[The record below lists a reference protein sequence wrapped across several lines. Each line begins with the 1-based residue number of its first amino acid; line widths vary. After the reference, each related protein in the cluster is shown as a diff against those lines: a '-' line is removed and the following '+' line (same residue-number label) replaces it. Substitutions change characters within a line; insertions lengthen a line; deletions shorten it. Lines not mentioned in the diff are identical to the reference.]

1 MYPLYI
7 WSLSKESFTSFQNH
21 EEDNDLFNQ
30 ELSAEVAA
38 QKGKG
43 SAGGGSGGSGGK
55 VGGSGV
61 DAGVTGVKGAPD
73 DNHSDISDEES
84 QHEEEEKAA
93 DISGTLEFI
102 SQPSKF

>member
-1 MYPLYI
+1 M
-7 WSLSKESFTSFQNH
+7 
-21 EEDNDLFNQ
+21 FNQ

-43 SAGGGSGGSGGK
+43 SAGGSGGSGGK

-61 DAGVTGVKGAPD
+61 DAGVTGGKGAPD

-93 DISGTLEFI
+93 DISGTLEFLLQA
-102 SQPSKF
+102 SPCPKF